1 MYYISCAYY
10 FVLRLIQVSFRYL
23 YWHISKIYVLRWDW
37 YVASDTSHIVYNEA
51 PGLGW

>member
-1 MYYISCAYY
+1 MHIDIKYTYI
-10 FVLRLIQVSFRYL
+10 
-23 YWHISKIYVLRWDW
+23 HT